1 MTGPDVIRV
10 GVGFAKRS
18 CAVKVLERTRFN
30 SGREGAGQRTAML
43 PKRCHKKE
51 PQAEYTLGALE
62 LLPQNLGFFSRAA
75 GCRGMGGAARL
86 AYLRKIGVRAKDAM
100 RITR

>member
-10 GVGFAKRS
+10 GAGFAKRS

-30 SGREGAGQRTAML
+30 SGREGAGQLPAML
-43 PKRCHKKE
+43 PTRCHKKE
-51 PQAEYTLGALE
+51 PQAEYTLGALGVVASKPR
-62 LLPQNLGFFSRAA
+62 LFQPGGRVS
-75 GCRGMGGAARL
+75 GDGGAARL

>member
-1 MTGPDVIRV
+1 M
-10 GVGFAKRS
+10 
-18 CAVKVLERTRFN
+18 
-30 SGREGAGQRTAML
+30 
-43 PKRCHKKE
+43 
-51 PQAEYTLGALE
+51 
-62 LLPQNLGFFSRAA
+62 LPQNLGFFSRAA